1 MLRKLIARARGRRIA
16 DPPIRLRDVQYCG
29 CAPGHVGTDADL
41 ADVLAEYDRAGEWI
55 AEPKVDGVW
64 VQIDGHG
71 ARSRTGRPVDV
82 PALPFCPCTVV
93 GEYVARSGTVYLFD
107 ILTHGPLDCRPAPR
121 AMRSAT
127 LALLFTTGAFPDT
140 YRPLRQY
147 GDDFAGRFPGMA
159 EGYVLKRRD
168 DGAYRTGRNPG
179 WIKVKRARTYD
190 VVVTGYVSG
199 PSGRAGAFT
208 IAQYGRGVDG
218 WPGVLQHCGR
228 VAVSGHVAQELTPDA
243 WAGTVVEISAFAQ
256 YPTGA
261 FRSPVLIRR
270 RTDKAP
276 AECVRQ

>member
-1 MLRKLIARARGRRIA
+1 MLLRLRQRIARARGRRIA

-41 ADVLAEYDRAGEWI
+41 ADVLAEYERSGEWI

-64 VQIDGHG
+64 VQVDQHG

-82 PALPFCPCTVV
+82 PALPFAPCTVV

-159 EGYVLKRRD
+159 EGYVLKRKD
-168 DGAYRTGRNPG
+168 DGAYRTGRNPA
-179 WIKVKRARTYD
+179 WIKMKRARTYD
-190 VVVTGYVSG
+190 AVVTGFVPGASG
-199 PSGRAGAFT
+199 FAGALT
-208 IAQYGRGVDG
+208 LAQYGPAGMLED
-218 WPGVLQHCGR
+218 CGK
-228 VAVSGHVAQELTPDA
+228 VAVAGQLAREIGASVDA
-243 WAGTVVEISAFAQ
+243 WRGAVVELSAFAQ
-256 YPTGA
+256 YTTGA

-276 AECVRQ
+276 ADCVRQ